1 MKKSVLLIG
10 IDGATWDL
18 LNLWINENNFPT
30 LSKFINSG
38 VSADLKSVIPTISC
52 SAWTSL
58 FTGTNPG
65 KHGIYEYLTDSGKL
79 VNSKSIKSE
88 KIWHI
93 ISQHKKRCCVVNV
106 PLTYPLE
113 EINGYM
119 ISGLLT
125 PQDGKNYVY
134 PSKIEP
140 ILKKHGYKIGVD
152 YGKNIPLIPDIGNIV
167 EERDMYLK
175 ELYDI
180 SERRYLTAKDLMAE
194 QWDFFMLIFD
204 ETSALQ
210 DLFWNKKE
218 VIMEF
223 FKKLD
228 LYIGDLIKTFYAK
241 NSNPYIF
248 ITSDHGFAAAPV
260 RVFNF
265 RVWMNKNG
273 FIKDK
278 RSFFQKTIP
287 KIYGISNKIP
297 LSKLIFDLKK
307 LKQIRE
313 SFQRKINGGW
323 SIYYKN
329 PGIFIRQ
336 DDLKENCYEELRNKI
351 MSKLNQTRDPLTEKS
366 PFLIVKKREEIYSG
380 RNSKFAPDIVVVPKE
395 NYTLNFSLESK
406 KEYDDIKLNLSG
418 RHNSSLH
425 GVFLGYGKEISNTSP
440 KNVSILDVC
449 PTILH
454 ILDAPIPRDVDGKV
468 SKEIFKENSELYK
481 KEVVYSD
488 EKSISEKDRIKDAIR
503 AINI

>member
-218 VIMEF
+218 V
-223 FKKLD
+223 
-228 LYIGDLIKTFYAK
+228 
-241 NSNPYIF
+241 
-248 ITSDHGFAAAPV
+248 
-260 RVFNF
+260 
-265 RVWMNKNG
+265 
-273 FIKDK
+273 
-278 RSFFQKTIP
+278 
-287 KIYGISNKIP
+287 
-297 LSKLIFDLKK
+297 
-307 LKQIRE
+307 
-313 SFQRKINGGW
+313 
-323 SIYYKN
+323 
-329 PGIFIRQ
+329 
-336 DDLKENCYEELRNKI
+336 
-351 MSKLNQTRDPLTEKS
+351 
-366 PFLIVKKREEIYSG
+366 
-380 RNSKFAPDIVVVPKE
+380 
-395 NYTLNFSLESK
+395 
-406 KEYDDIKLNLSG
+406 
-418 RHNSSLH
+418 
-425 GVFLGYGKEISNTSP
+425 
-440 KNVSILDVC
+440 
-449 PTILH
+449 
-454 ILDAPIPRDVDGKV
+454 
-468 SKEIFKENSELYK
+468 
-481 KEVVYSD
+481 
-488 EKSISEKDRIKDAIR
+488 
-503 AINI
+503 